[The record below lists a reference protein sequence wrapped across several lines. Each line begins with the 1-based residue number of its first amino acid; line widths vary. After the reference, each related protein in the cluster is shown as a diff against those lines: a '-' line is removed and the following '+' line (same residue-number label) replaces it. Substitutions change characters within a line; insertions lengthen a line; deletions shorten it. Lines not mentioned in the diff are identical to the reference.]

1 MIHEN
6 VQQTSEGF
14 KFKTQY
20 EVPSSRDSFNP
31 IDRNDSEDKYTV
43 VALIDEFENQYIINK
58 NVLSYRI
65 NNDKSC
71 GGPRV

>member
-20 EVPSSRDSFNP
+20 EVPPSRDSFNP

-43 VALIDEFENQYIINK
+43 VALIDEFENQYIINI